1 VTHAILISIL
11 LVVITTAFGVAFYQA
26 EVPTG
31 VLLSELLATV
41 VVGAMAFS
49 ALGLATTALV
59 PNADAAPAVVNA
71 IILPLL
77 FLSGI
82 FIPLGEDAPTWMKVI
97 GDVFP
102 VKHFAKAMLGSFYGP
117 PFPFEWSDVLVV
129 AAWGV
134 LGLAVAIRFFSWEP
148 RK

>member
-1 VTHAILISIL
+1 GSMSFA
-11 LVVITTAFGVAFYQA
+11 
-26 EVPTG
+26 
-31 VLLSELLATV
+31 
-41 VVGAMAFS
+41 

-82 FIPLGEDAPTWMKVI
+82 FIAFGVDTPEWIRTVARI
-97 GDVFP
+97 FP
-102 VKHFAKAMLGSFYGP
+102 VKHFADAMRAGFYGAP
-117 PFPFEWSDVLVV
+117 EFQWRDVLVV
-129 AAWGV
+129 AIW
-134 LGLAVAIRFFSWEP
+134 GLAGLILAVRFFAWEP

>member
-1 VTHAILISIL
+1 VAHAVLISIV
-11 LVVITTAFGVAFYQA
+11 LVVITAAFGVAFYQA
-26 EVPTG
+26 DVPTG
-31 VLLSELLATV
+31 VLLCEYLVTV

-82 FIPLGEDAPTWMKVI
+82 FIPLEGAPQWMIVF
-97 GDVFP
+97 GDIFP
-102 VKHFAKAMLGSFYGP
+102 VKHFAEAMLGSFYGP
-117 PFPFEWSDVLVV
+117 PLAFEWVDVLVV

-134 LGLAVAIRFFSWEP
+134 VGLAVAIRFFSWEP